1 MVVVDGDMYAHRV
14 VGQQGLYQ
22 LGPLDE
28 TGLSAVEVVFVADV
42 IDLCERLDAVEVEMI
57 ENLKEGEPV

>member
-1 MVVVDGDMYAHRV
+1 MVVVDGDMYAHCV

-28 TGLSAVEVVFVADV
+28 AGLSAVDVVLVADV
-42 IDLCERLDAVEVEMI
+42 IDLSERLDAVEVEV
-57 ENLKEGEPV
+57 KYY